1 MMLRA
6 CLAASL
12 LSLIATIETAAQAG
26 LPDSIQQMISA
37 SRQDTVTVWRLY
49 HAGDNLLNNNPS
61 GARSILRAALAVAR
75 KLSFKKGE
83 LAIIRSYGSSFFTED
98 NMDSAMFYASERLQA
113 AKAYGDSL
121 EIGIAYFNKGSV
133 LREQNQLDSALHY
146 SMLGAGI
153 IDGRGDKYVLAQ
165 VYNEIGNLY
174 TSRADYNKAIT
185 YGKKA
190 VTLARELKNNTLLA
204 TSLSNLSRPYAE
216 SKRLGPA
223 LEYLSEARQL
233 AHALGDLR
241 IEATV
246 LENLGGL
253 KVAEKDF
260 RGAAQYLFDCIPLY
274 RQIGSAGGLSVAFR
288 GIAVTKL
295 QTGDFKTALALAD
308 SALAIS
314 RANNMERETASVL
327 RVISVIQYAMGNL
340 DAGYQADDESN
351 QVLEKMVNDILTHQ
365 SAALEKKFE
374 TAQKE
379 AAIKTLQAEK
389 ELQQLSIQKKNTYN
403 YILLASAAGLFLL
416 TVLLYRNYRQKQ
428 ALQQQRIQE
437 LEKEKQL
444 LAAEAVLKG
453 EEKERT
459 RLAKDLHDGLGGML
473 SGIKYSLNT
482 MKGNLIMTPE
492 NHEAFERS
500 MDMLDSSIREM
511 RRVAHNMMPEALVK
525 FGLDTALKDFCND
538 ITQSGALKVSYQ
550 SFGVN
555 DLVMEQSRS
564 IALYRIIQELL
575 NNSIRHAGASTAI
588 VQLSKTDSI
597 LSVTVEDNGNGFDPA
612 ILEKSGGM
620 GWTNIRNRVEFMNAR
635 LDVNSAAGKGTSV
648 LIEINLP

>member
-1 MMLRA
+1 MMPKAL
-6 CLAASL
+6 LMAAL
-12 LSLIATIETAAQAG
+12 LILVASAGSVAQTG
-26 LPDSIQQMISA
+26 LPDSIQKMLSTP
-37 SRQDTVTVWRLY
+37 REDTVTVWRLY
-49 HAGDNLLNNNPS
+49 HAGDNLLNNNPTA
-61 GARSILRAALAVAR
+61 ARTILRTALTIAK

-83 LAIIRSYGSSFFTED
+83 LAIIRSYGGSFFTED
-98 NMDSAMFYASERLQA
+98 NMDSAMFYARERLQTA
-113 AKAYGDSL
+113 LSSGDSL
-121 EIGIAYFNKGSV
+121 EIGIAYFNKGSI
-133 LREQNQLDSALHY
+133 LREQNQFDSALHY

-153 IDGRGDKYVLAQ
+153 IDGRGDKSILTQ

-174 TSRADYNKAIT
+174 VSRADYDKAIT
-185 YGKKA
+185 YGRKA
-190 VTLARELKNNTLLA
+190 VALARELKNTTLLA
-204 TSLSNLSRPYAE
+204 TSLTNLSRPYAE
-216 SKRLGPA
+216 SKKLEPA
-223 LEYLSEARQL
+223 LQCLTEARQL

-246 LENLGGL
+246 LENLGGV
-253 KVAEKDF
+253 KVVQKDF
-260 RGAAQYLFDCIPLY
+260 RGAAQYLADCIPLY
-274 RQIGSAGGLSVAFR
+274 RQIGSVGGLAVAFR
-288 GIAVTKL
+288 GLAVTRL
-295 QTGDFKTALALAD
+295 QAGDFKTAFALAD
-308 SALAIS
+308 SALTLS

-340 DAGYQADDESN
+340 DAGYQSDDESN
-351 QVLEKMVNDILTHQ
+351 QVLEKMLNDILTHQ

-403 YILLASAAGLFLL
+403 YILLGSAAGLLLL
-416 TVLLYRNYRQKQ
+416 TALLYRNYRQKQ

-492 NHEAFERS
+492 NQEAFERS

-550 SFGVN
+550 SLGVS
-555 DLVMEQSRS
+555 DLVMDQSRS

-588 VQLSKTDSI
+588 VQLSKSDSV
-597 LSVTVEDNGNGFDPA
+597 LSVTVEDNGKGFDPA
-612 ILEKSGGM
+612 ILERSGGM
-620 GWTNIRNRVEFMNAR
+620 GWTNIRNRAEFMNAR
-635 LDVNSAAGKGTSV
+635 LDVNTAAGRGTSV
-648 LIEINLP
+648 LIEINLS